1 MNWKKFFFTLLT
13 LILAISVTACSKGN
27 GKSSTDKA
35 SKGRFVEAALPIED
49 DIQFI
54 LGFHKTKEGHLE
66 FLYVTKNYDQKHKVS
81 KNQGVTWEDQENSWL
96 KMLIES
102 EQYPSFAAWD
112 KNDTPYVGFNNYDEK
127 TEEFTKTL
135 GYIDEKN
142 KLSLLPFS
150 SPSDISGADAQG
162 MKIAPNGDFLFD
174 CTFSLIQTD
183 SKTGEVKTIYE
194 PKNVQELEGYAVYD
208 DTLALSDGN
217 IINLYSLETGKKQ
230 ETITCKKSLGIQNES
245 STSYDSDYKTSRS
258 ITFDKD
264 GNLYFADSE
273 GIFHYLKDSTVLE
286 QIVSGDLTSLT
297 MPSLYI
303 NSLVPS
309 EDGSFL
315 ILSQN
320 NENYSLLSYKYD
332 KNMPTLPEEELT
344 VYTLEDNQ
352 TIRQAIGLFSRQNPN
367 VHVTLEL
374 GIKDE
379 SDSLI
384 DVMRLLTTR
393 LMSGE
398 GPDILVL
405 DSLPISSYQEKGIL
419 MDLAELLKE
428 PLENN
433 ELYSNAVL
441 AYQQQESAVYAVPAR
456 FEVPMM
462 FGDKTAV
469 EKINDLD
476 SLLTW
481 LKNNRDSFKYPLIC
495 SDEKIIIRT
504 LYPVCSSSFTLENG
518 SIDMEGLSHFLS
530 NIKELK
536 DMQDQNQGKSFFDSF
551 SYDFEAISWLT
562 GAIGLD
568 IGNVGFFQATYAPQT
583 VITENKKGAQATL
596 FNQNTFI
603 PNTILGINSQSRQTE
618 LAKSFVQFSLSEKVL
633 QYNFKNGLPV
643 SVKAMDL
650 NAHIPDDEEN
660 PRYSFYGS
668 DDGSLN
674 VKYPKPAYN
683 ENMKKL
689 YASLDNPYFADNTV
703 LTMILEET
711 SKYFSGDVSLDST
724 MALLENKINTY
735 LSEQETY

>member
-1 MNWKKFFFTLLT
+1 MNNKKLTCIILT
-13 LILAISVTACSKGN
+13 LILLLSLTACSKGE
-27 GKSSTDKA
+27 GKAGTGQEA
-35 SKGRFVEAALPIED
+35 SKGRFVETAVPFED

-54 LGFHKTKEGHLE
+54 LGFHKTKEGSLE
-66 FLYVTKNYDQKHKVS
+66 FIYTTKGYEQKHKIS
-81 KNQGVTWEDQENSWL
+81 RDQGATWEDRENSWL
-96 KMLIES
+96 NVLMES
-102 EQYPSFAAWD
+102 EQYPSFITWD
-112 KNDTPYVGFNNYDEK
+112 KNDRPYVGIDIYDEK
-127 TEEFTKTL
+127 TEEVTNLL
-135 GYIDEKN
+135 GYIDENN
-142 KLSLLPFS
+142 KLVLLSFS
-150 SPSDISGADAQG
+150 PPADSSGASAIG
-162 MKIAPNGDFLFD
+162 MEIAPNGDFLFD
-174 CTFSLIQTD
+174 CIFSVIQTD
-183 SKTGEVKTIYE
+183 SRTGEI
-194 PKNVQELEGYAVYD
+194 KNTYILKNAQEMEGYAVYN

-217 IINLYSLETGKKQ
+217 IINLFSLETGKKL
-230 ETITCKKSLGIQNES
+230 ESITCKKSPDIQKES
-245 STSYDSDYKTSRS
+245 STSYDSDYKTRRS

-273 GIFHYLKDSTVLE
+273 GIFHYLKDSAVLE

-303 NSLVPS
+303 YDLVS
-309 EDGSFL
+309 GGDGSFL

-320 NENYSLLSYKYD
+320 NENFSLLSYKYD
-332 KNMPTLPEEELT
+332 KDMPTLPEEELT
-344 VYTLEDNQ
+344 VYALKDNP

-374 GIKDE
+374 GITEEDG
-379 SDSLI
+379 SVMDA
-384 DVMRLLTTR
+384 MRLLTAR
-393 LMSGE
+393 LMSRE
-398 GPDILVL
+398 GPDVLVL

-419 MDLAELLKE
+419 MDLSELLKE
-428 PLENN
+428 PLGNN
-433 ELYSNAVL
+433 ELYSNIVS
-441 AYQQQESAVYAVPAR
+441 AYQQQDGAVFAVPAR

-462 FGDKTAV
+462 FGDKKAV
-469 EKINDLD
+469 KEIKDLD
-476 SLLTW
+476 SMLTW
-481 LKNNRDSFKYPLIC
+481 IENNKDNFQLPIIC
-495 SDEKIIIRT
+495 SDEKNIIRI
-504 LYPVCSSSFTLENG
+504 LYPVCASSFTLENG
-518 SIDMEGLSHFLS
+518 SIDMNGLSHFLS

-536 DMQDQNQGKSFFDSF
+536 DMDQSQGKSYYDTF

-583 VITENKKGAQATL
+583 IITENKKGAQATL

-618 LAKSFVQFSLSEKVL
+618 LAKNFVQFSLSEKVL

-650 NAHIPDDEEN
+650 NAAIPADEEN

-674 VKYPKPAYN
+674 VKYPTPAYN
-683 ENMKKL
+683 EAMKKL
-689 YASLDNPYFADNTV
+689 YASLDKPYLEDETL

-711 SKYFSGDVSLDST
+711 AGYFNGTVSLDNT
-724 MALLENKINTY
+724 MNLLENKINTY